1 MKRRPASKILNLKK
15 PLNEYSQNNIMYQTL
30 NNFNKNNFGI
40 TPEIDLSFTLS
51 TGQSFNIFGN
61 PGENLQSIIN
71 KGLKNNNLL
80 KYENKIS
87 FILSDSRKLEL
98 NKTLSEN
105 EIKKN
110 CTILLIIKDLEDK
123 DKNPNSEKSLQ
134 NSYSTMTLHTE
145 NPIKKFK
152 KNLLGKEKTSICN
165 GINEC
170 IHIHTNRHKH
180 GLVLLY
186 SNSNWNCKICNTNFL
201 KNKATNFCSL
211 CDFDLCNICIGKKNS
226 KTLPKFYNEQTQL
239 ESYTFPCHEHK
250 MIYCRISST
259 NKNMNKTC
267 ACNLC
272 FRTYNYTIWSF
283 YCTNCNYF
291 ICLSCSKQYIPAD
304 KFINISVKINTHI
317 HRLAYMLTN
326 SNWTCNLCQKFNNKL
341 SPSYNCSN
349 CNYDVCEECMK
360 KFIYKSKFPLLLPGK
375 KENQNINIINDACHN
390 HPLIYCYT
398 SRGSN
403 GITNWVCNKCSKTYK
418 NKWSFY
424 CSMCNFDLCYDCYI
438 NSIQK

>member
-170 IHIHTNRHKH
+170 IHIHTNRHKQIAI
-180 GLVLLY
+180 GIV
-186 SNSNWNCKICNTNFL
+186 KFVIQNF
-201 KNKATNFCSL
+201 
-211 CDFDLCNICIGKKNS
+211 
-226 KTLPKFYNEQTQL
+226 
-239 ESYTFPCHEHK
+239 
-250 MIYCRISST
+250 
-259 NKNMNKTC
+259 
-267 ACNLC
+267 
-272 FRTYNYTIWSF
+272 
-283 YCTNCNYF
+283 
-291 ICLSCSKQYIPAD
+291 
-304 KFINISVKINTHI
+304 
-317 HRLAYMLTN
+317 
-326 SNWTCNLCQKFNNKL
+326 
-341 SPSYNCSN
+341 
-349 CNYDVCEECMK
+349 
-360 KFIYKSKFPLLLPGK
+360 
-375 KENQNINIINDACHN
+375 
-390 HPLIYCYT
+390 
-398 SRGSN
+398 
-403 GITNWVCNKCSKTYK
+403 
-418 NKWSFY
+418 
-424 CSMCNFDLCYDCYI
+424 
-438 NSIQK
+438 